1 MFNDK
6 DFNNDLNSG
15 YPNEQN
21 QSNAGSYYSPRS
33 GEPSDGG
40 SYYGEE
46 QPKKKSHKALKALGI
61 FAGIA
66 LLSYASIQCYQFAM
80 KNESLRK
87 IFGKDSSV
95 VTEETSPLT
104 TTSENTTSAE
114 TAQGDSLNKTTSN
127 YDAKSLI
134 ELASRDHSMQL
145 PDIVDKLMPSSV
157 GVSSTFIVKQRVT
170 SMFGFG
176 GSQTYEQKLNG
187 AGTGII
193 MSEEGYILTN
203 AHVIYDSEQGGKEAT
218 EVQVILNDKYY
229 KGENQLNATIVGYD
243 IAEDIAVLKIDS
255 KEKLIAAEFGNSDDL
270 RVGELV
276 VAIGNPLGFEL
287 FGSVTTGIVSA
298 LDRKI
303 IINENTMNLIQTDAA
318 INQGNSGGP
327 LINSYGQ
334 VIGINSAK
342 LSNKYYSN
350 ATIEGLCFAIPI
362 SHAKV
367 IVDDLIKYGYVR
379 GKPSLGYSGV
389 PITEEVSQAYG
400 LPVGVYI
407 REVTPGGAADLAGL
421 KSGDI
426 IIAIDGKTI
435 TDNDELNT
443 ETAKHKAGDSI
454 TVTVTRNRE
463 DIDFTLILQ
472 EKERTEDNR
481 RGNA

>member
-1 MFNDK
+1 
-6 DFNNDLNSG
+6 
-15 YPNEQN
+15 
-21 QSNAGSYYSPRS
+21 
-33 GEPSDGG
+33 
-40 SYYGEE
+40 
-46 QPKKKSHKALKALGI
+46 
-61 FAGIA
+61 
-66 LLSYASIQCYQFAM
+66 
-80 KNESLRK
+80 
-87 IFGKDSSV
+87 
-95 VTEETSPLT
+95 
-104 TTSENTTSAE
+104 
-114 TAQGDSLNKTTSN
+114 
-127 YDAKSLI
+127 
-134 ELASRDHSMQL
+134 
-145 PDIVDKLMPSSV
+145 
-157 GVSSTFIVKQRVT
+157 
-170 SMFGFG
+170 
-176 GSQTYEQKLNG
+176 
-187 AGTGII
+187 